1 MLRQTS
7 SQINLKVNS
16 TITHKNN
23 FVLKIKNKKNWKNK
37 ICKTLYNKLNII
49 KIKSIR
55 LGLVQIMIKLTLYLR
70 PLSRLR
76 LIFIHIKTFIDSH
89 LERRYDTGNAAVC
102 NRYNVGVAYI

>member
-1 MLRQTS
+1 
-7 SQINLKVNS
+7 
-16 TITHKNN
+16 
-23 FVLKIKNKKNWKNK
+23 
-37 ICKTLYNKLNII
+37 
-49 KIKSIR
+49 
-55 LGLVQIMIKLTLYLR
+55 MIKLTLYLR